1 MTGSYVKFNGDFF
14 FYLILPPIIFSAGFS
29 LKRKRFFQYIHQIA
43 LFGTN
48 FPCISVFMTYGN
60 FCTVTTASGIVGTI
74 VNFIFIAVGAY
85 FYKRWIEPSAP
96 FFITWIDAFL
106 LASVLAGS
114 DEVSAMSLVKI
125 EDFPRMGALI
135 FGEGVINDALSIV
148 LFRTF
153 LRLYNA
159 EGSHDEITSPT
170 IAPVGI
176 QELTNSCLNLFTSIM
191 AQLVFSCLI
200 GLSCGLLNALMM
212 KRLTFIRRYPIHQT
226 SLVMLFG
233 YFSYSIAEAVNVS
246 GILTLFIAAITLAH
260 YSWYSLSK
268 SSQVATRISF
278 GAISDIA
285 EGFAFSYV
293 GLSLWKYTGQFN
305 FLFASYMLVVV
316 IMSRVV
322 TVYGLFFVFKF
333 RFESFNIP
341 LHEQTGFILGGIVRG
356 CLCWAQILQVEGMAI
371 LVSSTLIIVL
381 STTLGCGVLLP
392 MVMPWLHVKKSKFPI
407 EEQKPE
413 DIIILSGP
421 DTAHHSHSLQH
432 HRFSPV
438 ENRSQLESIELTNS
452 SKHSK
457 CQNIGQGSETKYYQ
471 HQFPDPIN
479 TDLEKQAF
487 SFYLERTSSD
497 AEDSSPAPQV
507 STSSSGVSDSLLF
520 VKWILFDE
528 KIMKPLF
535 GGSAPDKLRSRIL
548 FRTDSPDRSI
558 NASSP
563 PMDARSATRPLSSAT
578 TRSLSGHR
586 GHSRHRYILY

>member
-1 MTGSYVKFNGDFF
+1 
-14 FYLILPPIIFSAGFS
+14 
-29 LKRKRFFQYIHQIA
+29 
-43 LFGTN
+43 
-48 FPCISVFMTYGN
+48 
-60 FCTVTTASGIVGTI
+60 
-74 VNFIFIAVGAY
+74 
-85 FYKRWIEPSAP
+85 
-96 FFITWIDAFL
+96 
-106 LASVLAGS
+106 
-114 DEVSAMSLVKI
+114 
-125 EDFPRMGALI
+125 MGALI

-153 LRLYNA
+153 LRLFKA
-159 EGSHDEITSPT
+159 EGAHDEITLPVA
-170 IAPVGI
+170 APVGM

-191 AQLVFSCLI
+191 VQLLFSCLI

-226 SLVMLFG
+226 SLIMLFG

-333 RFESFNIP
+333 RFKSFDIP

-381 STTLGCGVLLP
+381 GTTLGCGVLLP
-392 MVMPWLHVKKSKFPI
+392 VVMPLLHVKKPQIDFPL

-421 DTAHHSHSLQH
+421 DISHHHLH
-432 HRFSPV
+432 HPRFSPS
-438 ENRSQLESIELTNS
+438 ENRSHLESIELTNS
-452 SKHSK
+452 GKHSK
-457 CQNIGQGSETKYYQ
+457 VENIGQKYYQ

-479 TDLEKQAF
+479 TDLEKQGL
-487 SFYLERTSSD
+487 SFYMERTSSD
-497 AEDSSPAPQV
+497 AEDSSPTQHI
-507 STSSSGVSDSLLF
+507 STSSGVTNSFLF

-535 GGSAPDKLRSRIL
+535 GGSAPDKLRARIL
-548 FRTDSPDRSI
+548 FRTDSPDRSSV
-558 NASSP
+558 NASP
-563 PMDARSATRPLSSAT
+563 PVTDMRSATRPLSSAT
-578 TRSLSGHR
+578 AKNLSVHR
-586 GHSRHRYILY
+586 GKRICMQLLFIPLLLPFSRSKRCAHLYYRRNSEC